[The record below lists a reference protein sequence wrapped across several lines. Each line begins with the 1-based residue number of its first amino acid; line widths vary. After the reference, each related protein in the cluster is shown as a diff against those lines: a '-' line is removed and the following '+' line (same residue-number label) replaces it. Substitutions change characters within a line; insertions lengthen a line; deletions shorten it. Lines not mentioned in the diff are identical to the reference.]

1 MMKGSETMKQMI
13 YGVLSSVILT
23 GSIAFCAGLED
34 LTQVDNAEKLAPG
47 IWRISIGDMSGELRY
62 TDYAAAPPK
71 MEVLNAKSDPAYP
84 FKGDPLSFYKSPDN
98 RIMIRIP
105 TGKSESLFGFGL
117 QLDGIKK
124 TKKVLDLN
132 VDHWARG
139 GGRTHA
145 PVPFYIS
152 SKGYGVFFNTGRF
165 LKAYVQV
172 GNRKD
177 SPNLPKPVDRNPV
190 TREPD
195 EPGWTS
201 MPDSDAVEAQI
212 VGNGMEVLV
221 FAGEDLQDIVARY
234 NLYCGGGALPPLWGL
249 GFWHRVPA
257 KFNAEQCNEEVKLF
271 EEKGIPIDVLG
282 LEPGWQ
288 TYSYPCTFEWQKLR
302 FPDPAAFSGNLL
314 KKGIRLNLW
323 ENPYISPKGK
333 LYKPMYPLS
342 GSHTVWLG
350 IVPDYT
356 LPEARKIL
364 ADQHKRE
371 HLAIGVSGY
380 KLDEVDGYDK
390 WLWPDHATFPS
401 GTSAEAMRQAYGL
414 LIQNAVYKD
423 LFRANNQRTYGQ
435 IRSNNGAA
443 SGYPYVI
450 YSDSYNHSQY
460 ITGVSAASL
469 SGILWTPEVR
479 QAGSNL
485 EWLNRMQTVCF
496 SPLAQ
501 LNAWASGKKPWS
513 YDKVTDDVRNV
524 IQLRLRL
531 LPYLYTAFSEYQQ
544 KGVPPVRAMILE
556 QGYQAEAVV
565 ARKGKLDGVFNP
577 YEEAKVVEKTDQFM
591 FGPSILVAPFY
602 ENQHSKRS
610 VVLPPGNWYDF
621 YTGELAGNGKT
632 ITVKADGR
640 IPLFV
645 KEGALIPML
654 AENITNTREAYGMP
668 LEVRHYGKAAG
679 TFNLYEDDGKT
690 FDYEKGAYRI
700 RTLSVG
706 KTASGLQGS
715 EKVSRDKG
723 PAMFGPVKEWAFMTR

>member
-1 MMKGSETMKQMI
+1 MKKSKRL
-13 YGVLSSVILT
+13 VLSAILVIGL
-23 GSIAFCAGLED
+23 AGPGVRAAGMED
-34 LTQVDNAEKLAPG
+34 LTTIDNAEKMAPG
-47 IWRISIGDMSGELRY
+47 IWRVTIGDMSGELRY

-84 FKGDPLSFYKSPDN
+84 FAEAPLSFYQSPDN
-98 RIMIRIP
+98 RIMVRIP
-105 TGKSESLFGFGL
+105 AAKSESLFGFGL

-124 TKKVLDLN
+124 TKKVLDLR
-132 VDHWARG
+132 VDHWG
-139 GGRTHA
+139 KIGGRTHA

-177 SPNLPKPVDRNPV
+177 SPSLPKPVDRNPV
-190 TREPD
+190 TREPGA
-195 EPGWTS
+195 PGWSS

-221 FAGEDLQDIVARY
+221 FAGDDLQDIVARY

-249 GFWHRVPA
+249 GFWHRVPS
-257 KFNAEQCNEEVKLF
+257 KFNAEECNEEVSQFAKRDFPL
-271 EEKGIPIDVLG
+271 DVLG

-288 TYSYPCTFEWQKLR
+288 TFSYPCTFEWQKLR

-323 ENPYISPKGK
+323 ENPYISPEGK
-333 LYKPMYPLS
+333 LYEPMYPLS

-364 ADQHKRE
+364 AEQHKRE
-371 HLAIGVSGY
+371 HLDIGVSGY

-423 LFRANNQRTYGQ
+423 LFKENNQRTYGL
-435 IRSNNGAA
+435 IRSSNGAA
-443 SGYPYVI
+443 PGYPYVI
-450 YSDSYNHSQY
+450 YSDSYSHSQY
-460 ITGVSAASL
+460 ITGLSAASL
-469 SGILWTPEVR
+469 SGILWAPEVR
-479 QAGSNL
+479 QAGTDR
-485 EWLNRMQTVCF
+485 EWLNRMQTACF
-496 SPLAQ
+496 SPLAM

-513 YDKVTDDVRNV
+513 YETVADEVRAV
-524 IQLRLRL
+524 VELRMRL
-531 LPYLYTAFSEYQQ
+531 LPYLYTAFADYQQ
-544 KGVPPVRAMILE
+544 TGVPPVRAMILE
-556 QGYQAEAVV
+556 QGYQAEKLV
-565 ARKGKLDGVFNP
+565 AKKAKLDGVYNP

-602 ENQHSKRS
+602 EKQHSKRT
-610 VVLPPGNWYDF
+610 VILPPGNWYDF

-632 ITVKADGR
+632 ITVEADGR

-654 AENITNTREAYGMP
+654 AENIVNTREAYGMP
-668 LEVRHYGKAAG
+668 LEVRHYGTTGG

-690 FDYEKGAYRI
+690 FDYEKGAFRI
-700 RTLSVG
+700 RSLSISKKANG
-706 KTASGLQGS
+706 FQGL
-715 EKVSRDKG
+715 ETVSRDKA
-723 PAMFGPVKEWAFMTR
+723 PALFGPVAKWTYMTP

>member
-1 MMKGSETMKQMI
+1 MSYRTKICSALLLLIGLAGQ
-13 YGVLSSVILT
+13 GVL
-23 GSIAFCAGLED
+23 GAGLDD
-34 LTQVDNAEKLAPG
+34 LTMIDNAEKVAPG
-47 IWRISIGDMSGELRY
+47 IWRITIGDVSSELRY

-71 MEVLNAKSDPAYP
+71 MEALNAKSDLVYP
-84 FKGDPLSFYKSPDN
+84 FAEDPLSFYKSPDN

-105 TGKSESLFGFGL
+105 AAKKESLFGFGL

-132 VDHWARG
+132 VDHWSKG

-165 LKAYVQV
+165 LKAYVQTS
-172 GNRKD
+172 NRKD

-190 TREPD
+190 KREPGA
-195 EPGWTS
+195 PGWSS

-212 VGNGMEVLV
+212 VGKGMEVLV
-221 FAGEDLQDIVARY
+221 FAGDDLQDIVARY

-257 KFNAEQCNEEVKLF
+257 WFNADKCNKEVALF
-271 EEKGIPIDVLG
+271 EEKGFPLDVLG

-323 ENPYISPKGK
+323 ENPYISPEGE
-333 LYKPMYPLS
+333 LYEPMYPLS

-356 LPEARKIL
+356 LPEARKLL

-401 GTSAEAMRQAYGL
+401 GTSAETMRQAYGL
-414 LIQNAVYKD
+414 LIQNAVFKD
-423 LFRANNQRTYGQ
+423 LFKANNQRTYGQ
-435 IRSNNGAA
+435 IRSSNGAA
-443 SGYPYVI
+443 SGYPYVL
-450 YSDSYNHSQY
+450 YSDSYNHGQY
-460 ITGVSAASL
+460 ITGLSAASL

-479 QAGSNL
+479 QAKTDR
-485 EWLNRMQTVCF
+485 EWLNRIQTVCF

-501 LNAWASGKKPWS
+501 LNGWASGKKPWS
-513 YDKVTDDVRNV
+513 YESVVDEVQAVV
-524 IQLRLRL
+524 ELRMRL
-531 LPYLYTAFSEYQQ
+531 LPYLYTAFSAYQQ
-544 KGVPPVRAMILE
+544 QGIPPVRAMILE
-556 QGYQAEAVV
+556 QGFQLEQSV
-565 ARKGKLDGVFNP
+565 AKQGKLDGVYNP

-602 ENQHSKRS
+602 DKQHSKRT
-610 VVLPPGNWYDF
+610 VILPPGNWYDF

-632 ITVKADGR
+632 ITVEADGR
-640 IPLFV
+640 MPLFV
-645 KEGALIPML
+645 KEGTLIPML
-654 AENITNTREAYGMP
+654 AENITNSRDAYGMP
-668 LEVRHYGKAAG
+668 LEVRHYGKTG
-679 TFNLYEDDGKT
+679 GSFDLYEDDGKT
-690 FDYEKGAYRI
+690 FDYEQGAYRI
-700 RTLSVG
+700 RTLTVSKKDNG
-706 KTASGLQGS
+706 FQGS
-715 EKVSRDKG
+715 ETISRDEA
-723 PAMFGPVKEWAFMTR
+723 PALFGPVQTWSFMTK